1 MSNRNIHVNPNF
13 YSQSHPN
20 IHINPSFVKKVDNF
34 SERGIDVDI
43 NEESLNIGHN
53 LVPNINTKPSKSSTY
68 NLRTNQSLHINKNK
82 PSVCDTY
89 KFVRNSD
96 GVPLTLPYNQST
108 ILSSTSNYSL
118 NKGNSSHTV
127 SQNAG
132 TVSRYTFLNSKQYKS
147 SRISSTKSP
156 LKNNSHKYLSPSAKS
171 SFSVNHN
178 LRFPE
183 ISHRNIYEN
192 EGAEKN
198 SLSHSIGVN
207 TKMNSKNFNHR
218 SDPFTI
224 CNNLVPQSANNNND
238 DSYGANIDV
247 KNVNSKNFSY
257 SFSNQNILR
266 TDNDILCK
274 HSNLKSIESK
284 KDSELL
290 QSCIYSPPTIF
301 KSRLKLIRRDT
312 IRKSAKYIRED
323 LLAKKRKYA
332 VKTKTKL
339 VRRNSTNYKCQ
350 KSIAPKLS
358 KLRRSLT
365 LRKGSLLRA
374 KERVV
379 FNHVSKPRA
388 SLFSKQNKFFR
399 NGSIIS
405 NFKIRKSQHS
415 KSKYSSPPSDKYAW
429 SLASKRGHVKILSDK
444 FININGNLYK
454 STATS
459 LKKQDL
465 SPKPKKKHRLISSK
479 YFSRKILNLPKN
491 SKLVYRRQS
500 SNTKLESGTLI
511 EIVRRKKLAHFKRV
525 NDFCFFY
532 NKYGKCK
539 KENKGCPF
547 IHDPSRIAICT
558 RFLQGTC
565 SNTDCPFSHKLDK
578 NKMPACSHFLEG
590 LCSREECPYRH
601 VRVNPGAPVCV
612 DFLKGHCPQGE
623 ECKNKHI
630 LICED
635 FILSGSC
642 PRGNKC
648 PLSHRKPPSDET
660 SRKPKKNLNDCEKS
674 KKNRTCKMGVLGLA
688 TGDENKGYKP
698 HSSVN
703 RYFDDCLDSE
713 DVDERE
719 EGSTSISNSSTLD
732 VKRKRIFQ
740 KLEKIKRNYN
750 VGVDSSRN
758 YLDSQPNKEQE
769 RLTDETKSEVST
781 EIPSETL
788 NSGSDF
794 RYAPSCK
801 VLPSYIPLEMSE
813 CPESV
818 Q

>member
-43 NEESLNIGHN
+43 NEESLNIGQN
-53 LVPNINTKPSKSSTY
+53 LVPNINTKASKSSTY
-68 NLRTNQSLHINKNK
+68 NLRTNQSLYINKNK
-82 PSVCDTY
+82 PLVSDTY
-89 KFVRNSD
+89 KFVRNTD
-96 GVPLTLPYNQST
+96 GVPLTIPYNQST
-108 ILSSTSNYSL
+108 ILSSTSDYSL
-118 NKGNSSHTV
+118 NKGNPIHTV
-127 SQNAG
+127 SQNSG
-132 TVSRYTFLNSKQYKS
+132 TVSRYTFLNSKHYKS
-147 SRISSTKSP
+147 SRTPSTKSP

-183 ISHRNIYEN
+183 ISSRNICEN

-207 TKMNSKNFNHR
+207 TKMNSKNLNHR

-224 CNNLVPQSANNNND
+224 CNNLLPQSANNNND
-238 DSYGANIDV
+238 DSYGTSNDV
-247 KNVNSKNFSY
+247 KQINSKNFSY

-274 HSNLKSIESK
+274 QSNLKSNESK
-284 KDSELL
+284 KNSELL

-388 SLFSKQNKFFR
+388 TLFSKQNKFFR

-415 KSKYSSPPSDKYAW
+415 KSKYSSPPSGKYAW
-429 SLASKRGHVKILSDK
+429 SLANKRGHVKKLSDK

-465 SPKPKKKHRLISSK
+465 SPKPRDFGPHVDGPIFYPTITTINLGSHTVLDIYRPFDSENSDITNIEENDSSTQ
-479 YFSRKILNLPKN
+479 STLNARKIGSLLLERRSLLVLQEDLYTKYLHGIAEKPTDVIDDLIFNLDEISYSLGDILN
-491 SKLVYRRQS
+491 RE
-500 SNTKLESGTLI
+500 T
-511 EIVRRKKLAHFKRV
+511 RV
-525 NDFCFFY
+525 SLT
-532 NKYGKCK
+532 
-539 KENKGCPF
+539 
-547 IHDPSRIAICT
+547 I
-558 RFLQGTC
+558 
-565 SNTDCPFSHKLDK
+565 
-578 NKMPACSHFLEG
+578 
-590 LCSREECPYRH
+590 
-601 VRVNPGAPVCV
+601 
-612 DFLKGHCPQGE
+612 
-623 ECKNKHI
+623 
-630 LICED
+630 
-635 FILSGSC
+635 
-642 PRGNKC
+642 
-648 PLSHRKPPSDET
+648 
-660 SRKPKKNLNDCEKS
+660 
-674 KKNRTCKMGVLGLA
+674 
-688 TGDENKGYKP
+688 
-698 HSSVN
+698 
-703 RYFDDCLDSE
+703 RYF
-713 DVDERE
+713 
-719 EGSTSISNSSTLD
+719 
-732 VKRKRIFQ
+732 
-740 KLEKIKRNYN
+740 
-750 VGVDSSRN
+750 
-758 YLDSQPNKEQE
+758 P
-769 RLTDETKSEVST
+769 
-781 EIPSETL
+781 
-788 NSGSDF
+788 
-794 RYAPSCK
+794 K
-801 VLPSYIPLEMSE
+801 VLKFKLGKI
-813 CPESV
+813 
-818 Q
+818 